1 MAWFFVGLAVLLL
14 LVAALYW
21 LAYADAKSAGK
32 ALAAVVLVLLLVVTL
47 ALALSGRLAAALPVL
62 LSLGWGLLRWKAL
75 VRTLAARASWFQP
88 GGAASDAGSQSTT
101 VRTEWLEMTLDH
113 ASGTV
118 EGTVLKGIAAGR
130 LLSSL
135 DLDVL
140 LDLHRALASEDPEG
154 QRLLEAY
161 LDRVHGA
168 DWRAAAGAGAA
179 GGEDA
184 GASAPQDAGMTDA
197 EALAILGLEPGADR
211 AAIKRAHRRMMQ
223 KLHPD
228 HGGSDYFAAKIN
240 AAREH
245 LLKSRR

>member
-1 MAWFFVGLAVLLL
+1 MAWFFVGLALLLL

-47 ALALSGRLAAALPVL
+47 ALALSGRLGAALPVL

-88 GGAASDAGSQSTT
+88 GGAASEAGSQSTT

-113 ASGTV
+113 ATGTV
-118 EGTVLKGIAAGR
+118 EGTVLKGSAAGR
-130 LLSSL
+130 ALSSL
-135 DLDVL
+135 DLAAL
-140 LDLHRALASEDPEG
+140 LDLHRALMSEDPEG
-154 QRLLEAY
+154 RRLLEAY

-168 DWRAAAGAGAA
+168 DWRPAAGAA
-179 GGEDA
+179 GGENA
-184 GASAPQDAGMTDA
+184 GASAPQGAGMTDA

-240 AAREH
+240 AAKEH
-245 LLKSRR
+245 LLKGRR

>member
-1 MAWFFVGLAVLLL
+1 MAWFFIGLALLLL

-32 ALAAVVLVLLLVVTL
+32 ALASVVLVLLSVVTV
-47 ALALSGRLAAALPVL
+47 ALALTGRPGAALPVL
-62 LSLGWGLLRWKAL
+62 LTLGWGLLRWKAL
-75 VRTLAARASWFQP
+75 VRTLAAQASWFRT

-113 ASGTV
+113 VTGTLDGTV
-118 EGTVLKGIAAGR
+118 RKGIAAGR
-130 LLSSL
+130 SLASL
-135 DLDVL
+135 DLDEL
-140 LDLHRALASEDPEG
+140 LDLRRALASEDPDG

-161 LDRVHGA
+161 LDRVHGP
-168 DWRAAAGAGAA
+168 DWRMAAGTTGQERAQ
-179 GGEDA
+179 
-184 GASAPQDAGMTDA
+184 ASAPESSGMTDA
-197 EALAILGLEPGADR
+197 EALAILGLAPGADR

-240 AAREH
+240 AAKEH
-245 LLKSRR
+245 LLKGRR